1 MQNTS
6 MNELARAEQI
16 LEMAQRLGAEAVEV
30 YSSTSRSR
38 PVVFEANRL
47 KQLESSESAGMA
59 VRVWMEGRPGL
70 AVAYGEVNPEPLV
83 ENAIAIANLNPSEPI
98 ELPDSTPITPSD
110 RGTWIDS
117 EALIDLGDR
126 TIAQVLDTYPD
137 VLCSFSAQCD
147 RDTVL
152 LLTSNGFHGQYAT
165 TSLSTS
171 IGVEW
176 VRGEDFLGIYDDLDS
191 DTLPHPDH
199 LLAATLEHLTWAQH
213 HTAPPTGQVPVLFT
227 PKAASLLW
235 DVVADAMNAKA
246 CHDGSSPWSKRHG
259 QSILA
264 PNLTLRQDPQQ
275 GSGYCP
281 MDDEGTPTQALTLME
296 GGVFTQMYC
305 DRTLGRRFGLP
316 STGNG
321 FRSDL
326 GRYPSPDLVN
336 LLIDPGDLTA
346 AQLRH
351 TITDGLIVDQ
361 VLGGGAD
368 LSGDFSVNVDL
379 GYRVRN
385 GKIIGRVK
393 DTMVTGNVYAA
404 LGQDVRLGCDRTW
417 QGNVATPSV
426 VVQGLSVVGDD

>member
-1 MQNTS
+1 
-6 MNELARAEQI
+6 
-16 LEMAQRLGAEAVEV
+16 MAQRLGAGAVEV

-59 VRVWMEGRPGL
+59 VRVWLEGRPGL
-70 AVAYGEVNPEPLV
+70 AVAYGEVDPQPLV
-83 ENAIAIANLNPSEPI
+83 EKAIAIAHLNPTEPI
-98 ELPDSTPITPSD
+98 ELPRTPSPSPSD
-110 RGTWIDS
+110 RGQWIDS

-126 TIAQVLDTYPD
+126 TIAQVLDAYPD

-147 RDTVL
+147 RDSVL
-152 LLTSNGFHGQYAT
+152 LLTSNGFHGQYTT

-171 IGVEW
+171 VGVEW

-191 DTLPHPDH
+191 ETLPHPDQ
-199 LLAATLEHLTWAQH
+199 LLANLFEHLTWAQDH
-213 HTAPPTGQVPVLFT
+213 APAPSGHVPVLFT

-246 CHDGSSPWSKRHG
+246 CRDGSSPWSHRCG

-264 PNLTLRQDPQQ
+264 PNLTLRQDPHQ
-275 GSGYCP
+275 GVGHCP

-305 DRTLGRRFGLP
+305 DRTLGRQLGLP

-336 LLIDPGDLTA
+336 LLIDPGSVPA

-351 TITDGLIVDQ
+351 DLTDGIIVDQ

-379 GYRVRN
+379 GYRVRH
-385 GKIIGRVK
+385 GEIIGRVK

-426 VVQGLSVVGDD
+426 VVQGFSVVGDD